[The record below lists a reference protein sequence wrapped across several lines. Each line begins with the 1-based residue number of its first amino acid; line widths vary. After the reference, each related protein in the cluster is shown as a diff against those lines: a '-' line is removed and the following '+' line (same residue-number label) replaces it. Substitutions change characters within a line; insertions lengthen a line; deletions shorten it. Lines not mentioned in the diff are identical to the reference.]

1 MKYVVSW
8 TNRDA
13 ATSEADVKRVL
24 TVFSKWTPAE
34 GSTFHQFLGR
44 LDNNGGFAVIET
56 DNPMN
61 ILRDVSKFE
70 PWLRYEV
77 TPVVDIVDLA
87 GANDEGINFRE
98 SIS

>member
-8 TNRDA
+8 TNRDT
-13 ATSEADVKRVL
+13 ATTEADVKRLL
-24 TVFSKWTPAE
+24 TVFSKWTPSE

-56 DNPMN
+56 ESPMD

-77 TPVVDIVDLA
+77 IPVVDVQDLA
-87 GANDEGINFRE
+87 GANDEGLNFRE